1 MGFWFSVDNF
11 AVYFGSLLVF
21 NAAVW
26 GILKAVEL
34 VEKSNDY

>member
-11 AVYFGSLLVF
+11 AVYFGSLLTF

-26 GILKAVEL
+26 GILKALEL